1 MSGASKD
8 FYASMVLKSNYPDAQ
23 PPMAM
28 GVPPKKAPQ
37 PYRSPYYISTPAK
50 PTAAPG
56 LNQPFSL
63 PVALQSPQMQPVH
76 VLRPGVPIM
85 MTGHEAS
92 DSAKQSG
99 KMYTHNPY
107 ASTCT
112 TTSTCLSQS
121 ATMESGSFTLPY
133 VTAMA
138 SRTSAMTPPHFG
150 GASTFPVYAAS
161 EGSSGEAGAL
171 ANMLEEQ
178 FLSVLGNIPSTA
190 MSSRGRH
197 ILLNVLRLQHMD
209 KIQMIYDEL
218 VPQFNTV
225 AMDQH
230 GCHVA
235 RTLIE
240 YISTPQMEA
249 LVPYI
254 DPHVIRQMA
263 ATTQHTRRVLQAIF
277 EHHRSDALMPIV
289 EVVTSDCQ
297 RLSVTQ
303 QGCIAIIRIIEY
315 AMPAQK
321 RTLINALVPLLS
333 TLAKNQFG
341 NYVVQ
346 CILKNMEGYVSL
358 NDLVGSFQGHWVELS
373 CDKYSSNVME
383 KIVGLLKGNLRQRI
397 VNELIFDVA
406 HLQCLMQNSFGNYVL
421 QAVIGSA
428 VNQYEYGLI
437 YDAVTPLLH
446 TSPYGHRIE
455 AKLKARYD
463 ALYNKPASAGTTA
476 VDGTA
481 A

>member
-1 MSGASKD
+1 MSGASKN

-23 PPMAM
+23 PLTST
-28 GVPPKKAPQ
+28 GVPLKKGQQ
-37 PYRSPYYISTPAK
+37 PYRSSHYSSA
-50 PTAAPG
+50 TANPSAFPV
-56 LNQPFSL
+56 LTQPLAL
-63 PVALQSPQMQPVH
+63 PVGLQSPQTLPAN
-76 VLRPGVPIM
+76 VLRPTVLIP
-85 MTGHEAS
+85 TASHESS
-92 DSAKQSG
+92 DSSKHSA

-112 TTSTCLSQS
+112 TPSTYLSQS
-121 ATMESGSFTLPY
+121 TSMESGTFASPYATVTAPRASAITLPH
-133 VTAMA
+133 
-138 SRTSAMTPPHFG
+138 SS

-161 EGSSGEAGAL
+161 EGSCGEAGAL
-171 ANMLEEQ
+171 ANMLEDQ
-178 FLSVLGNIPSTA
+178 FLSILGNIPSTA

-197 ILLNVLRLQHMD
+197 ILLNVLRLQHID

-254 DPHVIRQMA
+254 DPKVIRQMA
-263 ATTQHTRRVLQAIF
+263 TTTQHTRRVLQAVF
-277 EHHRSDALMPIV
+277 EHHKSDALMPIV

-297 RLSVTQ
+297 LLSVTQ

-315 AMPAQK
+315 AKPAQK
-321 RTLINALVPLLS
+321 RTLISALVPLLS

-346 CILKNMEGYVSL
+346 CILKNIEGYVSL
-358 NDLVGSFQGHWVELS
+358 NDLAGSFQGHWVELS

-383 KIVGLLKGNLRQRI
+383 KIVGMLKGTLRQRI
-397 VNELIFDVA
+397 VNELIFDVT

-421 QAVIGSA
+421 QAMIGSA

-455 AKLKARYD
+455 AKLKGRYD
-463 ALYNKPASAGTTA
+463 ALYSKPVPAIATP
-476 VDGTA
+476 VDATSK
-481 A
+481 

>member
-23 PPMAM
+23 PPAAM
-28 GVPPKKAPQ
+28 GVPLKKGPQ
-37 PYRSPYYISTPAK
+37 PYRSPYYIGTTAK
-50 PTAAPG
+50 PAPAPA
-56 LNQPFSL
+56 LKQPFSL
-63 PVALQSPQMQPVH
+63 PVALQSTQMQPAH
-76 VLRPGVPIM
+76 TFRPTGPISM
-85 MTGHEAS
+85 AGHEAS
-92 DSAKQSG
+92 ESAKQSG

-112 TTSTCLSQS
+112 TASACLSQN
-121 ATMESGSFTLPY
+121 ATMESGGFTSPY

-138 SRTSAMTPPHFG
+138 PHPSAMTLPRSG
-150 GASTFPVYAAS
+150 GTSTFPVYAAS
-161 EGSSGEAGAL
+161 EGSCGEAGAL

-178 FLSVLGNIPSTA
+178 FLSVIGNIPSTA

-209 KIQMIYDEL
+209 KIQLIYDEL

-240 YISTPQMEA
+240 YISTHQMEA
-249 LVPYI
+249 LVPYM

-263 ATTQHTRRVLQAIF
+263 TATQHTRRVLQAVF
-277 EHHRSDALMPIV
+277 EHHKSDALMPIV

-315 AMPAQK
+315 AKPAQK
-321 RTLINALVPLLS
+321 RTLISALVPLLS

-358 NDLVGSFQGHWVELS
+358 HDLVGSFQGHWVELS

-383 KIVGLLKGNLRQRI
+383 KIVGMLKGNLRQCI

-463 ALYNKPASAGTTA
+463 ALYSKPALAGTA
-476 VDGTA
+476 PADGTA
-481 A
+481 T

>member
-1 MSGASKD
+1 MSAGSKN
-8 FYASMVLKSNYPDAQ
+8 FYTSMVLKSNYPDAQ
-23 PPMAM
+23 PPTTM
-28 GVPPKKAPQ
+28 GAPPKKGPQ
-37 PYRSPYYISTPAK
+37 PYRSPCYSSAPANPTTASTL
-50 PTAAPG
+50 T
-56 LNQPFSL
+56 QPFSL
-63 PVALQSPQMQPVH
+63 PMSLQSPQMLPAH
-76 VLRPGVPIM
+76 VSRPTVLIPM
-85 MTGHEAS
+85 PGHETS
-92 DSAKQSG
+92 DSSKQSG

-112 TTSTCLSQS
+112 TPSTCPSQS
-121 ATMESGSFTLPY
+121 TSMESSSFTSSY
-133 VTAMA
+133 MTAMA
-138 SRTSAMTPPHFG
+138 HRPTAMTPPHSSC
-150 GASTFPVYAAS
+150 ASTFPVYAAS
-161 EGSSGEAGAL
+161 EGSCCEAGAL
-171 ANMLEEQ
+171 ANMLEDQ

-218 VPQFNTV
+218 VPQFNIV

-240 YISTPQMEA
+240 YISTPKMEA

-263 ATTQHTRRVLQAIF
+263 TTTQHTRRVLQAIF
-277 EHHRSDALMPIV
+277 EHHKSDALMPIV

-315 AMPAQK
+315 AKPAQK
-321 RTLINALVPLLS
+321 RTLISALVPLLS

-383 KIVGLLKGNLRQRI
+383 KIVGMLQGSLRQRI

-455 AKLKARYD
+455 AKLKSRCD
-463 ALYNKPASAGTTA
+463 ALYSKPAPAGATPMDA
-476 VDGTA
+476 MKK
-481 A
+481 